1 VSYLLVVNPTSGGGK
16 GARKGRELTNYLEKK
31 NLPFHKIQGASLEDC
46 LKQVETSISS
56 GGFSTIVCVGGD
68 GLVHALLEKIACN
81 SLTLLVISAGTGND
95 FAKSVGLHR
104 KSIDRIFKTIDQKA
118 PKVLDLGLAKG
129 PGYEKYF
136 VQILSSGFDAHVNK
150 RANQFSRIKGKIKY
164 VVAVLLELTTFK
176 SLDYCLRW
184 NDQVLTQK
192 AMLALV
198 ANGSNYGGGMRVCP
212 HADQSDQML
221 DLMYVKNVSR
231 LRLLAVFP
239 RVFIGAHVNHP
250 KIQFERA
257 SSFELEGKTLAFAD
271 GEYLGPLPVHVS
283 IAPHKLLAYTA

>member
-1 VSYLLVVNPTSGGGK
+1 MVVNPTSGGGK

-118 PKVLDLGLAKG
+118 PKVLDLGLATG

-150 RANQFSRIKGKIKY
+150 RANQFRRIKGKIKY
-164 VVAVLLELTTFK
+164 VVAVVLELTTFK

-198 ANGSNYGGGMRVCP
+198 ANGSNYGGGMRV
-212 HADQSDQML
+212 
-221 DLMYVKNVSR
+221 
-231 LRLLAVFP
+231 
-239 RVFIGAHVNHP
+239 
-250 KIQFERA
+250 
-257 SSFELEGKTLAFAD
+257 
-271 GEYLGPLPVHVS
+271 
-283 IAPHKLLAYTA
+283 